1 MSFVAGFALQ
11 SQQVLFG
18 VFAAFVVALSAVSG
32 LILLSRGNVKSGAV
46 RDALLANGGVGL
58 CSWLVVL
65 PVALAVEWMRERLA
79 YACTLS
85 L

>member
-32 LILLSRGNVKSGAV
+32 LILLSRGNVKSGAA
-46 RDALLANGGVGL
+46 RDALLAKGDLGL
-58 CSWLVVL
+58 CGWLVVL
-65 PVALAVEWMRERLA
+65 PAALAVEWTCGSLA

-85 L
+85 V